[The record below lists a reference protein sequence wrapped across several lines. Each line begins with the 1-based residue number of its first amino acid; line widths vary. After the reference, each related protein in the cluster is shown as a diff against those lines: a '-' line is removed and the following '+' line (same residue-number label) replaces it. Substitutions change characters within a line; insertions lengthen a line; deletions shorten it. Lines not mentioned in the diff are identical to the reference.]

1 MPLLA
6 AAAAVSLAFLQ
17 TATPAGERLAAEE
30 QARLEAC
37 LAKIE
42 TDPDDAY
49 EDGLAWTYQGNRPG
63 ARQCTAM
70 ALIALGHE
78 AEGAHRLMNLA
89 NATDGGTLEQR
100 AAFLSQAGN
109 AWIQAEDPDSALEAF
124 NGALKIAPDAPELLL
139 DRATAHLL
147 LENYDE
153 AIEDLDAVLLR
164 VPGSGDAYQ
173 MRGEAWLAK
182 GEPQKA
188 MDDITAAMTV
198 DPENVD
204 TLVLRGRA
212 REALRIQEQSGG
224 PVERLD
230 ND

>member
-6 AAAAVSLAFLQ
+6 AAIVSLAFLQ
-17 TATPAGERLAAEE
+17 TTATGERIAAEE

-70 ALIALGHE
+70 ALIALGHP
-78 AEGAHRLMNLA
+78 AEGAERLKNLA

-100 AAFLSQAGN
+100 AAYLSQAGN
-109 AWIQAEDPDSALEAF
+109 AWIQAEDPDAALEAF
-124 NGALKIAPDAPELLL
+124 DGALKIAPDAPELLL
-139 DRATAHLL
+139 DRASAHIL
-147 LENYDE
+147 LEHYDK
-153 AIEDLDAVLLR
+153 AIDDLDSALR
-164 VPGSGDAYQ
+164 LNPGLGEAHQ

-182 GEPQKA
+182 GDPDKA
-188 MDDITAAMTV
+188 MADVTAAMQA

-204 TLVLRGRA
+204 TLVLRGKV
-212 REALRIQEQSGG
+212 REALRVQTESGG
-224 PVERLD
+224 PVERIES
-230 ND
+230 N